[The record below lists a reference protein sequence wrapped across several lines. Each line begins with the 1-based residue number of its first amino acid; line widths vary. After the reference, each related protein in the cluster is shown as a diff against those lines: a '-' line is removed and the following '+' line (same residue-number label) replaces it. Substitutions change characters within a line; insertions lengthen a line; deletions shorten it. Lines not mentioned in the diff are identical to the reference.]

1 MIAKSSLDKDMKYL
15 LTEMDKLIG
24 ILKVFSP
31 LKGMFLADLKAF
43 RSRETKTRSLSWR
56 RLAALLPIG
65 IITSK
70 LLLENQKKKQK
81 SAMKK

>member
-15 LTEMDKLIG
+15 LTEMDNLIG

-43 RSRETKTRSLSWR
+43 RSRETKTR
-56 RLAALLPIG
+56 
-65 IITSK
+65 
-70 LLLENQKKKQK
+70 
-81 SAMKK
+81 